1 MKSLNKDAVIA
12 VLLFVIAALFFWE
25 TYSIPTF
32 EYASI
37 GSEVWPRVI
46 LVPIFVLCAVYF
58 FQSLKKEKSTEKKIA
73 GVGDF
78 FRTYRNPIL
87 SFLVFFVFLWTL
99 DYLGMLIGG
108 SLLVFALLTV
118 LGHRT
123 PKALLL
129 HLVIAVVSVGAVWSL
144 FTFALQ
150 VYLPEGELLRL
161 Y

>member
-1 MKSLNKDAVIA
+1 MKLYKRDAVIA
-12 VLLFVIAALFFWE
+12 VVLMVITALFFWE
-25 TYSIPTF
+25 SYSIPTF

-46 LVPIFVLCAVYF
+46 LVPLFVLCVVYF
-58 FQSLKKEKSTEKKIA
+58 VQSIRHAVPPEKKLS
-73 GVGDF
+73 GVGEF
-78 FRTYRNPIL
+78 LAAYRNPIM
-87 SFLVFFVFLWTL
+87 SFVIFFIFLWTL

-108 SLLVFALLTV
+108 TLLVFALLTV

-129 HLVIAVVSVGAVWSL
+129 HATIAIVSVGAVWSL

-150 VYLPEGELLRL
+150 VYLPEGEILRI